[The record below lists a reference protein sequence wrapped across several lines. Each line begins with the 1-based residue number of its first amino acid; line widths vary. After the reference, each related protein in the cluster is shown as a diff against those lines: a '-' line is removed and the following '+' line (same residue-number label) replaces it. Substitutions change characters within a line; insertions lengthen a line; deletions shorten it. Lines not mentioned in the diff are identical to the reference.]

1 MTDSVFNTG
10 GPQPKKQN
18 RNQNSSTQSQCVR
31 SQATI
36 YRPLDK
42 SKREIRI
49 CDLSTAPELS
59 DLLHCFLRIVPID
72 EAGNFVAF
80 SYVWGTDA
88 TSETISVDGVALPIR
103 PYLAA
108 GLRRFR
114 ARFPGRSHFRTRD
127 QSSSISIWADAIC
140 ISRLILNKTP
150 RKLEVLTLVF

>member
-88 TSETISVDGVALPIR
+88 ASETISVDGS
-103 PYLAA
+103 
-108 GLRRFR
+108 RF
-114 ARFPGRSHFRTRD
+114 
-127 QSSSISIWADAIC
+127 QSGQTW
-140 ISRLILNKTP
+140 L
-150 RKLEVLTLVF
+150 LVFDDFVRDSQDVPISEQEISLVRYQYGRTQSA